1 MSWFKK
7 VIKQFIKEDHEEMEP
22 FEAAEKQ
29 EDPLIR
35 NDWNNEWRKEED
47 SKIIY
52 KYPKGKFRFPVIS
65 DEEIGIPGRQSRQDH
80 QAERWQNA
88 QATERQE
95 PAQAGRQSGQGYT
108 EQQVHTVEKR
118 QNAAT
123 FTGRQEQSLNSK
135 QPAPTNTGRQ
145 ERPNERRQNVSVNK
159 GMQEVPSDRRN
170 RQEISN
176 NRRTSSQAIHSRL
189 KPRELPE
196 ESTPNPKSYQSKM
209 PFKPT
214 EIPSP
219 IYGYNNRPK
228 VEEKPKVEVER
239 TKIDSSD
246 FLTSVMRRKEAAEQA
261 EQAALWAELQKEESK
276 ASNSSEKSG
285 AAEIKLEPNI
295 SNARDIEQT
304 PKEIAINTEASQLNK
319 ATVQNSIP
327 AVHSSEEELQP
338 AFIMEET
345 EELNSLIQ
353 NEPIASL
360 IVEEIKQ
367 PKEAEEVM
375 NAASTV
381 VYELEKEPLLQ
392 EEERT
397 TAKVDVILPQEEKL
411 YVEPAEVVELE
422 KEPLLQEE
430 ERTTA
435 KVDMILPQEEKLYV
449 EPAELVELEEES
461 LLQEEE
467 QTTAKVDVI
476 LPQKEKLYIEPAEL
490 VALEEEPLLQEEE
503 QTTAKVDVIL
513 PQEEKQYN
521 EAAEAVELEERY
533 STKAESSLQFEELPL
548 IDESAVML
556 KLEETANSI
565 DEKVDFAGNENIQ
578 MEVEQSSHSEVSS
591 EWTEEQPSIEKTE
604 VTAMDTSVVKQEQKD
619 VEEIKEPQN
628 APVKKRALPF
638 NVLMLNTDRKFLETK
653 RKEQQI
659 KKQEQAVQSITES
672 AAASEAVYRVQEEQ
686 VAVSEPVVQVQKE
699 QAVVTEP
706 VVRVQEEQAVVT
718 EPVVRVQEEQAVV
731 TEPVVRVQE
740 EQAVMSEPV
749 VRVQEEQAVVSE
761 PVVRVQEEQA
771 VVTEPV
777 VRVQEEQAVVTEPVV
792 RVQEERAAVTEPVVR
807 VQEEQ
812 AVMSE
817 PVVRVQEEQAVMSE
831 PVVRVQEEQA
841 VVSEPVVRV
850 QEEQAVMTEPVVRV
864 QEEQA
869 VMSEPVVR
877 VQEEQAV
884 MSEPVVRMQEE
895 QAVVSEPVVEE
906 LPYYVFPE
914 DELLSPPIYNTEHD
928 GWIEEQT
935 ELLNHTFKNFNVHAK
950 VVNVTQGPSVTRYE
964 VQPEPGVKVS
974 KITNL
979 SDDLKLSLAAK
990 DIRIEA
996 PIPGKHTI
1004 GIEVPN
1010 RTSRPVLLSE
1020 ILNSEEFKD
1029 SASPLTVALGLDIS
1043 GKPIVTDLRKMP
1055 HGLIAGATGSGKSVC
1070 INTMLVS
1077 LLYKAKPEDLKLLLI
1092 DPKMVELAPYNYIPH
1107 LASPVITDVKTATA
1121 ALKWAVEE
1129 MERRYELLA
1138 HAGVRDITKFN
1149 QLAEQ
1154 NQQYAQKLPYI
1165 VIIIDELADLMMM
1178 APADVEEAISR
1189 IAQKARACGIHLLIA
1204 TQRPSV
1210 DVITGLIKANVPTR
1224 IAFSVSS
1231 QIDSRTVIDI
1241 SGAEKLLGKGDMLF
1255 LENGTSK
1262 PVRLQGTFVSDE
1274 EIDQVVAHVR
1284 RERKPDYLF
1293 EQEELL
1299 KKVQM
1304 SEDEDELFYEACEFI
1319 IEQGGASTSSL
1330 QRNFK
1335 IGYNRAARLID
1346 MMEKQ
1351 GYISEAKGTKPRD
1364 VLITEVEFLQLHDT
1378 EQH

>member
-35 NDWNNEWRKEED
+35 NDWNNEWKKEED

-80 QAERWQNA
+80 QAERWKNA

-261 EQAALWAELQKEESK
+261 EQAALRAELQKEESK

-295 SNARDIEQT
+295 ANARDIEQT

-381 VYELEKEPLLQ
+381 VYELEEEPLLQ

-430 ERTTA
+430 EQTTAKVDVILPQEEKLYVEPAEVVELEEEPLLQEEERITAKVDVILPQEEKLYVEPAEVVELEEEPLLQEEEQTAA

-449 EPAELVELEEES
+449 EPAEVVELE
-461 LLQEEE
+461 
-467 QTTAKVDVI
+467 K
-476 LPQKEKLYIEPAEL
+476 
-490 VALEEEPLLQEEE
+490 EPLLQEEE
-503 QTTAKVDVIL
+503 RTTAKVDVIL
-513 PQEEKQYN
+513 PQEEKLYVEPAEVVELEEEPLLQEEEQTAAKVDVILPQEEKLYV

-604 VTAMDTSVVKQEQKD
+604 VMAMDTSVVKQEQKD

-638 NVLMLNTDRKFLETK
+638 NVLMLNTDRKSLETK

-686 VAVSEPVVQVQKE
+686 
-699 QAVVTEP
+699 AVVTEP
-706 VVRVQEEQAVVT
+706 VVRVQEEQAAVSEPVVRVQEEQAVMS

-749 VRVQEEQAVVSE
+749 VRVQEEQAAVSE

-771 VVTEPV
+771 
-777 VRVQEEQAVVTEPVV
+777 
-792 RVQEERAAVTEPVVR
+792 AA
-807 VQEEQ
+807 
-812 AVMSE
+812 SE
-817 PVVRVQEEQAVMSE
+817 PVI
-831 PVVRVQEEQA
+831 
-841 VVSEPVVRV
+841 
-850 QEEQAVMTEPVVRV
+850 
-864 QEEQA
+864 
-869 VMSEPVVR
+869 
-877 VQEEQAV
+877 
-884 MSEPVVRMQEE
+884 RMQEE

>member
-35 NDWNNEWRKEED
+35 NEWNNEWKKEED

-80 QAERWQNA
+80 QAERRQNA
-88 QATERQE
+88 QASERQE

-108 EQQVHTVEKR
+108 EQQEHTVEKR
-118 QNAAT
+118 QNAVT
-123 FTGRQEQSLNSK
+123 YTGRQEQSLNSN
-135 QPAPTNTGRQ
+135 QHAPTNSGRQ
-145 ERPNERRQNVSVNK
+145 ERQNERRQNVSVNK
-159 GMQEVPSDRRN
+159 GMQEVQSDRRHPN

-228 VEEKPKVEVER
+228 VDEKPKEEVVR
-239 TKIDSSD
+239 TKKIDSSD

-261 EQAALWAELQKEESK
+261 ALRAELQKEESK
-276 ASNSSEKSG
+276 ESKFSEQSG
-285 AAEIKLEPNI
+285 TAETKMESNI
-295 SNARDIEQT
+295 SNARDIEQI
-304 PKEIAINTEASQLNK
+304 PKEIALNTEASVLNK

-327 AVHSSEEELQP
+327 AVYSSEEELQP

-353 NEPIASL
+353 HEPIVSL
-360 IVEEIKQ
+360 VVEEKTQ
-367 PKEAEEVM
+367 PQEAEDVM
-375 NAASTV
+375 YAASTV
-381 VYELEKEPLLQ
+381 VYELEEEPLLQ
-392 EEERT
+392 EEEKT
-397 TAKVDVILPQEEKL
+397 SAKVDVILPQEEKL

-422 KEPLLQEE
+422 EEPLLQEE
-430 ERTTA
+430 EKTSA
-435 KVDMILPQEEKLYV
+435 KVDVMLPQEEKLH
-449 EPAELVELEEES
+449 
-461 LLQEEE
+461 
-467 QTTAKVDVI
+467 
-476 LPQKEKLYIEPAEL
+476 IEPAE
-490 VALEEEPLLQEEE
+490 VVELEEEPLLQEEE
-503 QTTAKVDVIL
+503 KTSAKVDVML
-513 PQEEKQYN
+513 PQEEKLHV
-521 EAAEAVELEERY
+521 EPAEVVELEERY
-533 STKAESSLQFEELPL
+533 STKAESSLQFEELPV
-548 IDESAVML
+548 IEESAVML
-556 KLEETANSI
+556 KMEETANSI
-565 DEKVDFAGNENIQ
+565 EEKLDFAVNENIQ
-578 MEVEQSSHSEVSS
+578 MEVEQSNHSVVSS

-604 VTAMDTSVVKQEQKD
+604 VTAVATTVAKQEQKD

-638 NVLMLNTDRKFLETK
+638 NVLMLNTDRKSLETK

-659 KKQEQAVQSITES
+659 KKREQATQSITES

-686 VAVSEPVVQVQKE
+686 AAMSEPIVQ
-699 QAVVTEP
+699 
-706 VVRVQEEQAVVT
+706 VQEEQAVL
-718 EPVVRVQEEQAVV
+718 
-731 TEPVVRVQE
+731 
-740 EQAVMSEPV
+740 SEPV
-749 VRVQEEQAVVSE
+749 VRVQEEQAAVSE

-771 VVTEPV
+771 VL
-777 VRVQEEQAVVTEPVV
+777 
-792 RVQEERAAVTEPVVR
+792 
-807 VQEEQ
+807 
-812 AVMSE
+812 SE
-817 PVVRVQEEQAVMSE
+817 PVVRVQEEQVA
-831 PVVRVQEEQA
+831 
-841 VVSEPVVRV
+841 VSEPVVRV
-850 QEEQAVMTEPVVRV
+850 QEEQAVLSEPVVRV
-864 QEEQA
+864 QEEQVA
-869 VMSEPVVR
+869 VSEPVVR

-884 MSEPVVRMQEE
+884 LSEPVVD
-895 QAVVSEPVVEE
+895 E

-1274 EIDQVVAHVR
+1274 EIDQVVAHAR

>member
-35 NDWNNEWRKEED
+35 NDWNNEWKKEED

-80 QAERWQNA
+80 QAERWKNA

-261 EQAALWAELQKEESK
+261 EQAALRAELQKEESK

-295 SNARDIEQT
+295 ANARDIEQT

-381 VYELEKEPLLQ
+381 VYELEEEPLLQ

-430 ERTTA
+430 EQTTAKVDVILPQEEKLYVEPAEVVELEEEPLLQEEERITAKVDVILPQEEKLYVEPAEVVELEEEPLLQEEEQTAA

-449 EPAELVELEEES
+449 EPAEVVELE
-461 LLQEEE
+461 
-467 QTTAKVDVI
+467 K
-476 LPQKEKLYIEPAEL
+476 
-490 VALEEEPLLQEEE
+490 EPLLQEEE
-503 QTTAKVDVIL
+503 RTTAKVDVIL
-513 PQEEKQYN
+513 PQEEKLYVEPAEVVELEEEPLLQEEEQTAAKVDVILPQEEKLYV

-604 VTAMDTSVVKQEQKD
+604 VMAMDTSVVKQEQKD

-638 NVLMLNTDRKFLETK
+638 NVLMLNTDRKSLETK

-686 VAVSEPVVQVQKE
+686 A
-699 QAVVTEP
+699 A
-706 VVRVQEEQAVVT
+706 
-718 EPVVRVQEEQAVV
+718 
-731 TEPVVRVQE
+731 
-740 EQAVMSEPV
+740 
-749 VRVQEEQAVVSE
+749 VSE
-761 PVVRVQEEQA
+761 PVVRV
-771 VVTEPV
+771 
-777 VRVQEEQAVVTEPVV
+777 
-792 RVQEERAAVTEPVVR
+792 
-807 VQEEQ
+807 
-812 AVMSE
+812 
-817 PVVRVQEEQAVMSE
+817 
-831 PVVRVQEEQA
+831 
-841 VVSEPVVRV
+841 
-850 QEEQAVMTEPVVRV
+850 
-864 QEEQA
+864 
-869 VMSEPVVR
+869 
-877 VQEEQAV
+877 
-884 MSEPVVRMQEE
+884 QEE

>member
-22 FEAAEKQ
+22 FEAAQKQ
-29 EDPLIR
+29 EDPHIR
-35 NDWNNEWRKEED
+35 NEWNNEWKKEED
-47 SKIIY
+47 AKIIY
-52 KYPKGKFRFPVIS
+52 QYPKGKFRFPVIS
-65 DEEIGIPGRQSRQDH
+65 DEEIGIPGRQGRQDH
-80 QAERWQNA
+80 QAERRQNA
-88 QATERQE
+88 QATEGQE
-95 PAQAGRQSGQGYT
+95 PAEAVRQSGQGYT
-108 EQQVHTVEKR
+108 EKHDHIADKR
-118 QNAAT
+118 QNGVS
-123 FTGRQEQSLNSK
+123 FTGRQEQSNRNQHAS
-135 QPAPTNTGRQ
+135 TNAGRH
-145 ERPNERRQNVSVNK
+145 ERPNDRRQNVSAHK
-159 GMQEVPSDRRN
+159 GMQELTSDRRQAN

-176 NRRTSSQAIHSRL
+176 NRRTSSQAIHNRT
-189 KPRELPE
+189 KPREVP

-228 VEEKPKVEVER
+228 VDVQPIVEVAR
-239 TKIDSSD
+239 TKMDSSD

-261 EQAALWAELQKEESK
+261 ALRAELKKEESK
-276 ASNSSEKSG
+276 ESNFFEKG
-285 AAEIKLEPNI
+285 FAEEVKM
-295 SNARDIEQT
+295 EQT
-304 PKEIAINTEASQLNK
+304 TKETAINTEASDLNK
-319 ATVQNSIP
+319 VTLENSNP
-327 AVHSSEEELQP
+327 AVHSNEEELQP

-353 NEPIASL
+353 NEEIQNEGLFVSL
-360 IVEEIKQ
+360 IAEEKTQ
-367 PKEAEEVM
+367 PQEAEAVM
-375 NAASTV
+375 YAESTV
-381 VYELEKEPLLQ
+381 VYELVEEQTSAKVEVILPQ
-392 EEERT
+392 EEELYAEPAVVVESDREPLRKEEEQT
-397 TAKVDVILPQEEKL
+397 SAKVEVILPQEEELYAEPAVVVELDREPLRKEEEQTSAKVEVILPQEEELHAEPAVAVESDREPLRKEEEQTSAKVEVILPQEEKM
-411 YVEPAEVVELE
+411 YVEPTEVVEPAE
-422 KEPLLQEE
+422 
-430 ERTTA
+430 
-435 KVDMILPQEEKLYV
+435 
-449 EPAELVELEEES
+449 
-461 LLQEEE
+461 
-467 QTTAKVDVI
+467 
-476 LPQKEKLYIEPAEL
+476 
-490 VALEEEPLLQEEE
+490 
-503 QTTAKVDVIL
+503 
-513 PQEEKQYN
+513 
-521 EAAEAVELEERY
+521 RY
-533 STKAESSLQFEELPL
+533 STQAESSLQFEELPA
-548 IDESAVML
+548 INESAVML
-556 KLEETANSI
+556 KMEETANSI
-565 DEKVDFAGNENIQ
+565 EEKFEIAAKEHVPV
-578 MEVEQSSHSEVSS
+578 EVEQSSHSEVSS
-591 EWTEEQPSIEKTE
+591 VLTEEQPSNEKTE
-604 VTAMDTSVVKQEQKD
+604 VTAVNTSVAKQDQSD
-619 VEEIKEPQN
+619 VEETKEPQD

-638 NVLMLNTDRKFLETK
+638 NVLMLNTDRKSLETK

-659 KKQEQAVQSITES
+659 KKREQTSQLITES
-672 AAASEAVYRVQEEQ
+672 AAALEPVDREQEEQAAASEPIVQVQEEQ
-686 VAVSEPVVQVQKE
+686 AAALEPIVQVQEE
-699 QAVVTEP
+699 QAAVLEP
-706 VVRVQEEQAVVT
+706 IVQVQEEQAVVF
-718 EPVVRVQEEQAVV
+718 EPVVQVQEEQAAASEPVVGVQEEQAAALEPVDRVQEEQA
-731 TEPVVRVQE
+731 
-740 EQAVMSEPV
+740 AVSEPV
-749 VRVQEEQAVVSE
+749 VRIQEEQSVVLEPVVRIQEEQAVVLE
-761 PVVRVQEEQA
+761 PVVGVQEEQ
-771 VVTEPV
+771 
-777 VRVQEEQAVVTEPVV
+777 
-792 RVQEERAAVTEPVVR
+792 
-807 VQEEQ
+807 
-812 AVMSE
+812 S
-817 PVVRVQEEQAVMSE
+817 
-831 PVVRVQEEQA
+831 
-841 VVSEPVVRV
+841 
-850 QEEQAVMTEPVVRV
+850 
-864 QEEQA
+864 
-869 VMSEPVVR
+869 
-877 VQEEQAV
+877 
-884 MSEPVVRMQEE
+884 
-895 QAVVSEPVVEE
+895 VVSEPVVEE

-1020 ILNSEEFKD
+1020 ILNSDEFKD

-1138 HAGVRDITKFN
+1138 HAGVRDITKYN
-1149 QLAEQ
+1149 QLAEE

-1274 EIDQVVAHVR
+1274 EIDQVVAHAR

-1304 SEDEDELFYEACEFI
+1304 SEEEDELFYEACEFI

-1364 VLITEVEFLQLHDT
+1364 VLITQVEFLQLHDT

>member
-35 NDWNNEWRKEED
+35 NDWNNEWKKEED

-261 EQAALWAELQKEESK
+261 EQAALRAELQKEESK

-367 PKEAEEVM
+367 PKGAEEVM

-381 VYELEKEPLLQ
+381 VYELE
-392 EEERT
+392 
-397 TAKVDVILPQEEKL
+397 
-411 YVEPAEVVELE
+411 
-422 KEPLLQEE
+422 
-430 ERTTA
+430 
-435 KVDMILPQEEKLYV
+435 
-449 EPAELVELEEES
+449 EES
-461 LLQEEE
+461 
-467 QTTAKVDVI
+467 
-476 LPQKEKLYIEPAEL
+476 
-490 VALEEEPLLQEEE
+490 LLQEEE

-604 VTAMDTSVVKQEQKD
+604 VTAMDKSVVKQEQKD

-718 EPVVRVQEEQAVV
+718 EPVVRVQEEQAAVTEPVV
-731 TEPVVRVQE
+731 RVQEEQAAASEPVVRVQEEQAVMSEPVVRVQE

-792 RVQEERAAVTEPVVR
+792 RVQEERAAVSEPVVR

-831 PVVRVQEEQA
+831 PVVRV
-841 VVSEPVVRV
+841 
-850 QEEQAVMTEPVVRV
+850 
-864 QEEQA
+864 
-869 VMSEPVVR
+869 
-877 VQEEQAV
+877 
-884 MSEPVVRMQEE
+884 QEE

>member
-35 NDWNNEWRKEED
+35 NDWNNEWKKEED

-261 EQAALWAELQKEESK
+261 EQAALRAELQKEESK

-375 NAASTV
+375 NAASKV
-381 VYELEKEPLLQ
+381 VYELEEEPLLQ

-422 KEPLLQEE
+422 EEPLLQEE

-435 KVDMILPQEEKLYV
+435 KVDVILPQEEKLYV
-449 EPAELVELEEES
+449 EPAEVVELEEEP

-467 QTTAKVDVI
+467 QTAAKVDVI
-476 LPQKEKLYIEPAEL
+476 LPQKEKLYIEPAEAVELEEEPLLQEEEQTTAKVDVILPQEEKLYIEPAEL
-490 VALEEEPLLQEEE
+490 VALEEEPFLQEEE

-521 EAAEAVELEERY
+521 EAAEAVELEEHY

-604 VTAMDTSVVKQEQKD
+604 VTAMVTSVVKQEQKD

-638 NVLMLNTDRKFLETK
+638 NVLMLNTDRKSLETK

-718 EPVVRVQEEQAVV
+718 EPVVRVQEEQAAV

-740 EQAVMSEPV
+740 EQAAASEPV
-749 VRVQEEQAVVSE
+749 VQVQK
-761 PVVRVQEEQA
+761 EQA

-777 VRVQEEQAVVTEPVV
+777 VRVQEEQAV
-792 RVQEERAAVTEPVVR
+792 VTEPVVR

-841 VVSEPVVRV
+841 VMS
-850 QEEQAVMTEPVVRV
+850 EPVVRV

-877 VQEEQAV
+877 VQEEQAAA
-884 MSEPVVRMQEE
+884 SEPVIRMQEE

>member
-35 NDWNNEWRKEED
+35 NDWNNEWKKEED

-189 KPRELPE
+189 KPREIPE

-228 VEEKPKVEVER
+228 VEEKPKVEVVR

-261 EQAALWAELQKEESK
+261 EQAALRAELQKEESK

-422 KEPLLQEE
+422 EEPLLQEE

-435 KVDMILPQEEKLYV
+435 KVDVILPQEEKLYV
-449 EPAELVELEEES
+449 EPAEVVELEEEP

-467 QTTAKVDVI
+467 QTAAKVDVI
-476 LPQKEKLYIEPAEL
+476 LPQKEKLYIEPAEAVELEEEPLLQEEEQTTAKVDVILPQEEKLYIEPAEL
-490 VALEEEPLLQEEE
+490 VALEEEPFLQEEE

-521 EAAEAVELEERY
+521 EAAEAVELEEHY

-604 VTAMDTSVVKQEQKD
+604 VTAMVTSVVKQEQKD

-638 NVLMLNTDRKFLETK
+638 NVLMLNTDRKSLETK

-718 EPVVRVQEEQAVV
+718 EPVVRVQEEQAAV

-740 EQAVMSEPV
+740 EQAAASEPV
-749 VRVQEEQAVVSE
+749 VQVQK
-761 PVVRVQEEQA
+761 EQA

-792 RVQEERAAVTEPVVR
+792 RVQEEQAVVTEPVVR

-841 VVSEPVVRV
+841 V
-850 QEEQAVMTEPVVRV
+850 
-864 QEEQA
+864 
-869 VMSEPVVR
+869 MSEPVVR
-877 VQEEQAV
+877 VQEEQAAA
-884 MSEPVVRMQEE
+884 SEPVIRMQEE

>member
-35 NDWNNEWRKEED
+35 NDWNNEWKKEED

-189 KPRELPE
+189 KPREIPE

-228 VEEKPKVEVER
+228 VEEKPKVEVVR

-261 EQAALWAELQKEESK
+261 EQAALRAELQKEESK

-375 NAASTV
+375 NATSTV
-381 VYELEKEPLLQ
+381 VYELEEEPLLQ

-397 TAKVDVILPQEEKL
+397 TAKVDVILPQEEKLYVEPAKVVELEEEPLLQEEEQTTAKVDVILPQKEKLYIEPAELVELEEEPLLQEEEQTTVKVDVILPQEEKL

-435 KVDMILPQEEKLYV
+435 KVDVILPQEEKLYV
-449 EPAELVELEEES
+449 EPAEVVE
-461 LLQEEE
+461 
-467 QTTAKVDVI
+467 
-476 LPQKEKLYIEPAEL
+476 
-490 VALEEEPLLQEEE
+490 LEEEPLLQEEE

-638 NVLMLNTDRKFLETK
+638 NVLMLNTDRKSLETK

-686 VAVSEPVVQVQKE
+686 A
-699 QAVVTEP
+699 AVTEP
-706 VVRVQEEQAVVT
+706 VVRVQEEQA
-718 EPVVRVQEEQAVV
+718 AAS
-731 TEPVVRVQE
+731 EPVVRVQE
-740 EQAVMSEPV
+740 EQAVMS
-749 VRVQEEQAVVSE
+749 
-761 PVVRVQEEQA
+761 
-771 VVTEPV
+771 
-777 VRVQEEQAVVTEPVV
+777 
-792 RVQEERAAVTEPVVR
+792 EPVVR

-841 VVSEPVVRV
+841 VVTEPVVRLQEEQAVMSEPVVRV
-850 QEEQAVMTEPVVRV
+850 QEEQAVVSEPVVRLQEEQAAVSEPVVRV

-877 VQEEQAV
+877 VQEEQAL

>member
-35 NDWNNEWRKEED
+35 NDWNNEWKKEED

-95 PAQAGRQSGQGYT
+95 PAQAGRQSGQGYP

-261 EQAALWAELQKEESK
+261 EQAALRAELQKEESK

-381 VYELEKEPLLQ
+381 VYELEEEPLLQ
-392 EEERT
+392 EEEQT
-397 TAKVDVILPQEEKL
+397 TAKVVDVILPQEEKL

-435 KVDMILPQEEKLYV
+435 KVDVILPQEEKLYV
-449 EPAELVELEEES
+449 EPAEVVE
-461 LLQEEE
+461 
-467 QTTAKVDVI
+467 
-476 LPQKEKLYIEPAEL
+476 
-490 VALEEEPLLQEEE
+490 LEEEPLLQEEE
-503 QTTAKVDVIL
+503 RTTAKVDVIL

-521 EAAEAVELEERY
+521 EAAEAVELEEHY

-638 NVLMLNTDRKFLETK
+638 NVLMLNTDRKSLETK

-740 EQAVMSEPV
+740 EQAVVTEPV
-749 VRVQEEQAVVSE
+749 VRVQEEQAVMSE

-777 VRVQEEQAVVTEPVV
+777 VRVQEEQA
-792 RVQEERAAVTEPVVR
+792 AVSEPVVR

-831 PVVRVQEEQA
+831 PVVRVQED
-841 VVSEPVVRV
+841 
-850 QEEQAVMTEPVVRV
+850 
-864 QEEQA
+864 QA

-877 VQEEQAV
+877 VQEEQAAA
-884 MSEPVVRMQEE
+884 SEPVIRMQEE